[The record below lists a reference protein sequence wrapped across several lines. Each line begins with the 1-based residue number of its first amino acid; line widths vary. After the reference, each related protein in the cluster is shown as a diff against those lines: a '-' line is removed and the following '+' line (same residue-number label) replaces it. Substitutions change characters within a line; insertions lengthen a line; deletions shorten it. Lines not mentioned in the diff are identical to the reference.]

1 MRNYI
6 KSPLLWTLG
15 ILSSILISLASI
27 VSCRH
32 MSGRHSSDL
41 DTVAINPAFAT
52 HPPIAQDVTIQKLQK
67 ESEEGNTLM
76 KATFSSEEIGS
87 PYLAFMADD
96 KKVVLRDDGV
106 SPDEKKGD
114 GVYTG
119 VVMIDMARLKN
130 IQEEQNRQKGEAIP
144 VTLFQGRIITGTQRV
159 EVLDLNRFFDGEILR
174 LHFPLFWTTAA
185 IFNAVLANSVTVN
198 ATSVVE
204 DPTRTYDPCSNAGTK
219 MGPWTFGFL
228 MAQLAN
234 TPSTGVSPSRFVM
247 NWLLTYTKK
256 QSVNKDSLDIRPK
269 MAAFIHNWLVA
280 SSGLTDSTLDLSI
293 APFRLMAIVNRLD
306 LRANTGYLGNG
317 GNAGEGR
324 FVFCALDNSCGPALF
339 TVIFEYGINKTTCPS
354 IKAYAQEWYDL
365 KDLTIGSSAY
375 NTALQHITDQF
386 SMANTNPS
394 KPNGSSLDQL
404 RTNEIAL
411 GSSWELREF
420 NIDPTLH
427 TLFDTTVKQTPQAKF
442 DHQPIIDTFLRQ
454 KASLIKTNTHIIPLV
469 YHFNGTDTNFLAA
482 MAPEPP
488 LFWVGNVAVELPN
501 DTVREMF
508 SLNTCNGCHNLET
521 GASFLQISPAISF
534 GSPASL
540 SGFLTGTTVIDPAE
554 IPGTWKFA
562 DLQRRA
568 QDLIDLVN
576 SPCLFIPLHFRP
588 LNMVH

>member
-1 MRNYI
+1 MRNFI
-6 KSPLLWTLG
+6 KSPLLWTLCILSG
-15 ILSSILISLASI
+15 ILSGLPAI
-27 VSCRH
+27 VSCRFF
-32 MSGRHSSDL
+32 SGRHQHDL
-41 DTVAINPAFAT
+41 DTVAINPAFAA
-52 HPPIAQDVTIQKLQK
+52 HPPIAQGVTIQKLQK
-67 ESEEGNTLM
+67 ETEEGNTMM
-76 KATFSSEEIGS
+76 KATFSSDQVGS
-87 PYLAFMADD
+87 PYLAFMADGR
-96 KKVVLRDDGV
+96 KVVLRDDGV

-119 VVMIDMARLKN
+119 IVTIDMARLKN
-130 IQEEQNRQKGEAIP
+130 TQDEQARQKGEAIP
-144 VTLFQGRIITGTQRV
+144 VTLFQGRIVTGVQKIEALDLDRFFNG
-159 EVLDLNRFFDGEILR
+159 EVLRLR
-174 LHFPLFWTTAA
+174 FPLFWTTAR

-204 DPTRTYDPCSNAGTK
+204 DPTRTYDPCSNSGTK

-228 MAQLAN
+228 MTQLAN
-234 TPSTGVSPSRFVM
+234 TPSTGVSAPRFVL

-269 MAAFIHNWLVA
+269 MAAFIHAWLA
-280 SSGLTDSTLDLSI
+280 NSNGLTDSTLDLSI

-324 FVFCALDNSCGPALF
+324 FVFCALDNTCGPALF
-339 TVIFEYGINKTTCPS
+339 TVIFEYGINKTSCPS
-354 IKAYAQEWYDL
+354 IKAYAQEWYNL
-365 KDLTIGSSAY
+365 KDLTIGSAAY

-386 SMANTNPS
+386 SLANTNSS

-420 NIDPTLH
+420 NIDPNLH
-427 TLFDTTVKQTPQAKF
+427 TLVDTTVKQTPQAKF
-442 DHQPIIDTFLRQ
+442 DHQPIIDSFLHQ
-454 KASLIKTNTHIIPLV
+454 NASLIKTNEHIVPLV
-469 YHFNGTDTNFLAA
+469 YHFHGADTNFLAA

-488 LFWVGNVAVELPN
+488 LFWVGNVGAEPPN
-501 DTVREMF
+501 DTIREMF
-508 SLNTCNGCHNLET
+508 SLNTCNGCHNIET
-521 GASFLQISPAISF
+521 GASFLQISPATSF
-534 GSPASL
+534 GNPASL

-554 IPGTWKFA
+554 IPGVWKFA

-576 SPCLFIPLHFRP
+576 SPCLLIPLHFKP